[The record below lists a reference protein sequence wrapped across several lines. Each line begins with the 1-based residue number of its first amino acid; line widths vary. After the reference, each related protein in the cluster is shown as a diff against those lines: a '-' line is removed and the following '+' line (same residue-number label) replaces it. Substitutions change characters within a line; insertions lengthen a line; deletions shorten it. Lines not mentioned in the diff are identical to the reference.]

1 MAKAA
6 VQDKSAEVDPAEEC
20 SHVGHEGGADYHREA
35 DPPLMATGYDENGE
49 AVDQE
54 VDTRPA
60 GEQPEMPGF
69 EKPELWDRYEGR
81 RVTEVL
87 LAIGGQC
94 DLTEDPELAR
104 DIRLRD
110 EISVTITGT
119 IIGKAYKTK
128 TDKNGVV
135 TTYGTATIQVTEVRA
150 AGAVC
155 DCGASGGSDLWP
167 SDDGE
172 DSEPDE
178 DNDLA
183 SSLAAALAE

>member
-128 TDKNGVV
+128 SDKNGVV

-150 AGAVC
+150 AHDC
-155 DCGASGGSDLWP
+155 DCLNTDAP
-167 SDDGE
+167 YFAEAEAE
-172 DSEPDE
+172 DEDDE